1 MLQYITVK
9 VVKKLAQLSIRVTQ
23 SDKDLIKEKAMKENR
38 NVSSYIRSIFY
49 EKIKKE
55 KGVNKN
61 GTKSNRN
68 NYYGKWRCD
77 EG

>member
-1 MLQYITVK
+1 MLQYITLK
-9 VVKKLAQLSIRVTQ
+9 VVNKLAQLSIRVTQ

-55 KGVNKN
+55 KGVNEN
-61 GTKSNRN
+61 GKYN
-68 NYYGKWRCD
+68 N
-77 EG
+77 

>member
-1 MLQYITVK
+1 M
-9 VVKKLAQLSIRVTQ
+9 AQLSIRVTQ

-55 KGVNKN
+55 KGGVNN
-61 GTKSNRN
+61 DSNR
-68 NYYGKWRCD
+68 GKK
-77 EG
+77 